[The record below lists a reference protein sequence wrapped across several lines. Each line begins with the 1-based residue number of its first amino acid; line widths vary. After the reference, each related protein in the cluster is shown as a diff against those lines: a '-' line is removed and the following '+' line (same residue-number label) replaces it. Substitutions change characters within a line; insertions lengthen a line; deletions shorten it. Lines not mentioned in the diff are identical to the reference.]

1 MTDSPETAAPGAHL
15 PHHGTAPALSRRL
28 AARMAGRAHY
38 GWVVAALVFA
48 TLLVGAGVRSAPG
61 VLFVPLEQAFGWD
74 RATIAAA
81 VSLNIFLYGFMGPF
95 AAALMQAIGVRRTI
109 LIGLGLLAAAT
120 GASTFMTAPWQMMLS
135 WGLLV
140 GLGSGVIS
148 MALAATV
155 VTRWFVTQRGLVMGL
170 LTASS
175 ATGQLVFLPGMA
187 ALATHFG
194 WQAVGLTVCAVGL
207 ALIPL
212 VALLLPDSPRSVGLV
227 PVGGTAADD
236 LGPRAGN
243 PIAIAF
249 LTLGRAAK
257 SRDFW
262 LLFASFFVCGLS
274 TNGLIGTH
282 LISACFDQ
290 GIPEVAAASLLALM
304 GLFDLVGTTGSGW
317 LSDRVD
323 SRKLL
328 SWYYGLR
335 GLSLFYLPMSG
346 FSLYGLSLFAVFYG
360 LDWIA
365 TVPPTVRLITDR
377 FGRRDAPVIFG
388 WVGTGHQ
395 MGAALAAYG
404 TGFIR
409 TEWGSYFPAFQVA
422 GLACVVTA
430 IFVLFV
436 NRRRAD
442 EALSPAE

>member
-1 MTDSPETAAPGAHL
+1 MIDASAPRRF
-15 PHHGTAPALSRRL
+15 HGSAPALARRLSRRVE
-28 AARMAGRAHY
+28 GRLHY
-38 GWVVAALVFA
+38 GWVAAVLAFT
-48 TLLVGAGVRSAPG
+48 TLLVGAGVRAAPG
-61 VLFVPLEQAFGWD
+61 VLFVPLEQALGWD

-109 LIGLGLLAAAT
+109 LTGLGLLAVT
-120 GASTFMTAPWQMMLS
+120 TITSTLMTQPWQMMLS

-140 GLGSGVIS
+140 GLGTGLTS
-148 MALAATV
+148 MTLAATV
-155 VTRWFVTQRGLVMGL
+155 VNRWFIKQRGLVMGL

-194 WQAVGLTVCAVGL
+194 WQAVGLTVGAAALVL
-207 ALIPL
+207 APL
-212 VALLLPDSPRSVGLV
+212 VALLLPDSPRAVGLA
-227 PVGGTAADD
+227 PLGGTLEDE
-236 LGPRAGN
+236 LPQKSGN
-243 PIAIAF
+243 PIVIAF
-249 LTLGRAAK
+249 TTLARASK
-257 SRDFW
+257 SVDFW
-262 LLFASFFVCGLS
+262 LLFGSFFVCGLS

-290 GIPEVAAASLLALM
+290 GIPEVMAASLLALM

-328 SWYYGLR
+328 FWYYGLR
-335 GLSLFYLPMSG
+335 GLSLFYLPLSG
-346 FSLYGLSLFAVFYG
+346 FSLYGLSVFAAFYG

-365 TVPPTVRLITDR
+365 TVPPTLRLVTDR
-377 FGRRDAPVIFG
+377 FGRRDAPVVFG
-388 WVGTGHQ
+388 WIGAGHQ

-404 TGFIR
+404 TGLIR

-422 GLACVVTA
+422 GVACVVTA
-430 IFVLFV
+430 VMVLFI
-436 NRRRAD
+436 NRRRAGGW
-442 EALSPAE
+442 APAG

>member
-1 MTDSPETAAPGAHL
+1 MADVTASEPVPGS
-15 PHHGTAPALSRRL
+15 APALSRRL
-28 AARMAGRAHY
+28 ARRLGGRVHY
-38 GWVVAALVFA
+38 GWVAAALAFA
-48 TLLVGAGVRSAPG
+48 TLLVGAGVRAAPG
-61 VLFVPLEQAFGWD
+61 VLFVPLEQALGWD

-81 VSLNIFLYGFMGPF
+81 VSVNIFLYGFMGPF
-95 AAALMQAIGVRRTI
+95 AAAIMQAIGVRRTI
-109 LIGLGLLAAAT
+109 LAGLSLLTVTTA
-120 GASTFMTAPWQMMLS
+120 ASTFMTQPWQMMLS

-140 GLGSGVIS
+140 GLGSGLTS
-148 MALAATV
+148 MTLAATV
-155 VTRWFVTQRGLVMGL
+155 VNRWFIQQRGLVMGL

-187 ALATHFG
+187 YLATHFG
-194 WQAVGLTVCAVGL
+194 WRAVGLTVAAA
-207 ALIPL
+207 ALVLVPL
-212 VALLLPDSPRSVGLV
+212 VGLLLPDSPRAVGLA
-227 PVGGTAADD
+227 PLGGTLEDEI
-236 LGPRAGN
+236 GQSSGN
-243 PIAIAF
+243 PIVIAF
-249 LTLGRAAK
+249 TTLGRASK
-257 SRDFW
+257 SGDFW

-328 SWYYGLR
+328 FWYYGLR
-335 GLSLFYLPMSG
+335 GLSLFYLPFSG

-365 TVPPTVRLITDR
+365 TVPPTVRLVTDR
-377 FGRRDAPVIFG
+377 FGRRDAPVVFG
-388 WVGTGHQ
+388 WVGAGHQ

-404 TGFIR
+404 TGLIR
-409 TEWGSYFPAFQVA
+409 TEWGSYFPAFQLA

-430 IFVLFV
+430 VMVLFV
-436 NRRRAD
+436 NRRRGGG
-442 EALSPAE
+442 ALSPAE